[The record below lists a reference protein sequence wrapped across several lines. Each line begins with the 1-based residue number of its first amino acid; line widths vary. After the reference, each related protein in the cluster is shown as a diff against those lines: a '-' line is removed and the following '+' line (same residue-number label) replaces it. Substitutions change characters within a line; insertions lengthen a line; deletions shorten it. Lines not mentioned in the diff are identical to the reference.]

1 MIIWIQ
7 TTQKQSER
15 LSNPINEKYNMSE
28 SKIELK
34 DIYDDAILQ
43 GCTDGANITRICDA
57 KLRVDHSTELTV
69 RALACGLAD
78 RLAGMLNGDP
88 KVAYVIA
95 SILYTSTILYGKIG
109 EEFLRGKI
117 RETGEDF
124 SQEEYSLA
132 VAESVLKNYNG
143 NRKQKVTEGVIAALS
158 DKDNKEANAA
168 KAGIVKHDLIW
179 QVNMEKVEELDEA
192 YLNGEI
198 IKIQTL
204 QETIM
209 RTKYGD
215 IDESSALEN
224 LNIIYHYLKQ
234 NIHKIVPVYREIYPE
249 VSEEKL
255 LVYYI
260 ARLGYEEVARVKALA
275 ATDE

>member
-1 MIIWIQ
+1 
-7 TTQKQSER
+7 
-15 LSNPINEKYNMSE
+15 MSE

-109 EEFLRGKI
+109 EEFLRGKM

-179 QVNMEKVEELDEA
+179 QVNMEMVEELDEA

-249 VSEEKL
+249 ISEEKL

-275 ATDE
+275 ATAE